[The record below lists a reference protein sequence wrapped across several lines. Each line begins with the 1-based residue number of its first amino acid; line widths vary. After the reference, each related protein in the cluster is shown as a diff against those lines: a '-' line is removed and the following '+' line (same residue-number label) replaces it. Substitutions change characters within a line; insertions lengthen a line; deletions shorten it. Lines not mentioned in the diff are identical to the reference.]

1 MKRNPWIALLTI
13 ACLTSVLL
21 AGAQQKEMEAPS
33 APVTP
38 TAQDLVVVTK
48 LAKTNAEWKT
58 SLTPAQ
64 FAVLREK
71 GTERAGSS
79 PLLQEHRAGVFRCA
93 ACDLPLFASDAKFE
107 SGTGWPRFWKPFV
120 AANVITATDSSLGME
135 RDEVLCARCGGH
147 LGHVFDDGPKPTGLR
162 YCMNS
167 AALKFKKS
175 ATSAPEATHAEIK
188 R

>member
-1 MKRNPWIALLTI
+1 MKRNLCIALLTI
-13 ACLTSVLL
+13 VCLSSVFL
-21 AGAQQKEMEAPS
+21 ALDQKKETEPPS

-38 TAQDLVVVTK
+38 TAQDLTPPVK
-48 LAKTNAEWKT
+48 LEKTSAEWKA

-64 FAVLREK
+64 FEVLREK

-79 PLLQEHRAGVFRCA
+79 PLLKEHRAGVFRCA

-107 SGTGWPRFWKPFV
+107 SGTGWPSFWKPFV
-120 AANVITATDSSLGME
+120 AANVVTATDNSLGME

-162 YCMNS
+162 YCLNGV
-167 AALKFKKS
+167 ALKFE
-175 ATSAPEATHAEIK
+175 P
-188 R
+188 RN

>member
-1 MKRNPWIALLTI
+1 MMRRKPWITFATI
-13 ACLTSVLL
+13 ACLSAVTFVL
-21 AGAQQKEMEAPS
+21 AQKKEAEAPP
-33 APVTP
+33 APVMP
-38 TAQDLVVVTK
+38 TEQDLVPVTK
-48 LAKTNAEWKT
+48 LEKTNAEWKT

-79 PLLQEHRAGVFRCA
+79 PLLKEHRAGVFRCA

-107 SGTGWPRFWKPFV
+107 SGTGWPSFWKPFI

-147 LGHVFDDGPKPTGLR
+147 LGHVFDDGPRPTGLR
-162 YCMNS
+162 YCLNGV
-167 AALKFKKS
+167 ALKFE
-175 ATSAPEATHAEIK
+175 P
-188 R
+188 RN